1 VVCET
6 GDKVIWGM
14 MCNDCL
20 KVSNQVDTC
29 HIEGALIQN
38 ENSSKL

>member
-1 VVCET
+1 MVCET
-6 GDKVIWGM
+6 GDEIIWGM

-20 KVSNQVDTC
+20 EVSNQVDTC
-29 HIEGALIQN
+29 QIAGALVQN